1 MIRHAHRFLHIL
13 TTMEELHDLVNSLY
27 EAWADEEDE
36 VVEEIV
42 EQITEILKSIDND

>member
-27 EAWADEEDE
+27 EAWADEEYE

>member
-1 MIRHAHRFLHIL
+1 L
-13 TTMEELHDLVNSLY
+13 TTMEELHDLVNNLY
-27 EAWADEEDE
+27 EAWADEEYE

>member
-13 TTMEELHDLVNSLY
+13 TTMEELHNLVNSLY
-27 EAWADEEDE
+27 EAWADEEYE

-42 EQITEILKSIDND
+42 EEITEILKSIEND

>member
-13 TTMEELHDLVNSLY
+13 TTMEELHDLVNNLY
-27 EAWADEEDE
+27 EAWADEEYE

>member
-27 EAWADEEDE
+27 EAWADEEYD

-42 EQITEILKSIDND
+42 EEITEILKSIDND

>member
-13 TTMEELHDLVNSLY
+13 TPMEELHNLVNSLY
-27 EAWADEEDE
+27 EAWADEEYE

-42 EQITEILKSIDND
+42 EAITEILKSIDND

>member
-13 TTMEELHDLVNSLY
+13 TTMEELHNLVNSLY
-27 EAWADEEDE
+27 EAWADEEYE

-42 EQITEILKSIDND
+42 EEITEILKSIDND

>member
-13 TTMEELHDLVNSLY
+13 TTMEALHNLVNSLY
-27 EAWADEEDE
+27 EAWADEEYE

-42 EQITEILKSIDND
+42 EEITEILKSIDND